1 MNPGNGRK
9 FQSTRASR
17 NELRRLSSF
26 FSVHPEGGKE
36 NGAPLDAGLTILL
49 AVVMI
54 IGLAVP
60 GWAEEQQMSFGRFG
74 AVHLY
79 YESPRPSRVVLF
91 VSGDGGWNLGVV
103 DMARTLASLDALV
116 VGVDIVH
123 YLRELALVSEPC
135 GYPAGDFEQL
145 SQFVQKS
152 LDLPAYI
159 TPVLVGYSSGATLIY
174 AALVQAPATTFRG
187 GLSLGFCPDLT
198 LGKPLCRGSGLEW
211 TTGPKPGSYVF
222 QPSATLEVPWVVLQG
237 TADQVCDPGSTES
250 YAKRVRKA
258 EIILLP
264 KVGHGF
270 AVQRNWMP
278 QFRGAFSRIFQEE
291 IPPAETPVENL
302 SGLPLVEVPA
312 RGNAGDLLAVHLT
325 GDGGWG
331 VTDKGLSAEL
341 AGQGIPVV
349 ALNSLKYFWKRR
361 TPESAAQDLSRILSR
376 YIQVWGKARV
386 ILIGYSL
393 GADVLAFIY
402 NRLPAELQQ
411 KVVSVVLLGPSP
423 TVEFE
428 FHVGDWLGRSSGKSA
443 LPVLPE
449 VEKITKAQIICFY
462 GEEDKENIC
471 REISSRMGRVKV
483 ISLPTGHRFGS
494 DFRPIAD
501 AILAN
506 VPRSATLP

>member
-1 MNPGNGRK
+1 
-9 FQSTRASR
+9 
-17 NELRRLSSF
+17 
-26 FSVHPEGGKE
+26 V
-36 NGAPLDAGLTILL
+36 LL
-49 AVVMI
+49 AALLGIALMTGSGCRV
-54 IGLAVP
+54 
-60 GWAEEQQMSFGRFG
+60 WAEEQQMSFGRFG
-74 AVHLY
+74 TVHLY
-79 YESPRPSRVVLF
+79 YESPRPSKVVLF

-103 DMARTLASLDALV
+103 DMARSLASLDALV
-116 VGVDIVH
+116 VGIDIVH
-123 YLRELALVSEPC
+123 YLRELAQSSEPC

-145 SQFVQKS
+145 SQFTQKA
-152 LDLPAYI
+152 LDFPDYV
-159 TPVLVGYSSGATLIY
+159 TPVLVGYSSGATLVY

-211 TTGPKPGSYVF
+211 TMGPKPGIYVF
-222 QPSATLEVPWVVLQG
+222 QPAATLEVPWVVLQG

-250 YAKRVRKA
+250 YVRRVRKGD
-258 EIILLP
+258 IILLP

-270 AVQRNWMP
+270 SVQRNWMP
-278 QFRGAFSRIFQEE
+278 QFREGFSSIFRGEAPSPV
-291 IPPAETPVENL
+291 IPAEGL
-302 SGLPLVEVPA
+302 SDLPLIEVPTKE
-312 RGNAGDLLAVHLT
+312 NSGDLLAVHLT

-341 AGQGIPVV
+341 ARQGIPVV

-361 TPESAAQDLSRILSR
+361 TPESASQDLARVLSR
-376 YIQVWGKARV
+376 YILAWGKARV

-393 GADVLAFIY
+393 GADVLAFMY

-428 FHVGDWLGRSSGKSA
+428 FHVSDWLGKSSGKNA

-462 GEEDKENIC
+462 GQEDKDNIC
-471 REISSRMGRVKV
+471 RDIDPRTVRLKV

-494 DFRPIAD
+494 DFRPVAD
-501 AILAN
+501 GILAE
-506 VPRSATLP
+506 VPRGTGQR